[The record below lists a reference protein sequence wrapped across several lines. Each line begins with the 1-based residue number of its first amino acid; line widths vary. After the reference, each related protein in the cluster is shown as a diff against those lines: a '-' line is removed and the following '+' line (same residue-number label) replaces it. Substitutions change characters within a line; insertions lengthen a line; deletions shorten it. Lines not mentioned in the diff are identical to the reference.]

1 MNLAGGGKAMLTPPS
16 TPYDH
21 VRAAREPDMP
31 RTDRTTPWPERGI
44 YAVTPE
50 HRTGADLAAAVA
62 AAVEH
67 GVKAVQYRDK
77 SADLERRRRD
87 AEALLEVCRAR
98 GVPLLI
104 NDDVDL
110 ALAVGADGV
119 HLGRDDEGLAAAR
132 ARLGEGAIV
141 GISCYDEA
149 ERALAAAANGA
160 DYVAFG
166 SFFPSVTKP
175 GAVRATTELVA
186 AVRPCIEVP
195 IVAIGGIT
203 PDNAPPLLESGVD
216 LLAVVNAI
224 FGAPDTGPATRR
236 LARFFP

>member
-1 MNLAGGGKAMLTPPS
+1 MRK
-16 TPYDH
+16 
-21 VRAAREPDMP
+21 
-31 RTDRTTPWPERGI
+31 TDATLPWPSRGI
-44 YAVTPE
+44 YAVTPQDRSAAE
-50 HRTGADLAAAVA
+50 LAGAVA

-67 GVKAVQYRDK
+67 GVKAVQYRSK
-77 SADLERRRRD
+77 SPDTARRRVD
-87 AEALLEVCRAR
+87 AEALLAVCRAR
-98 GVPLLI
+98 RVPLII

-119 HLGRDDEGLAAAR
+119 HLGRDDEALAAAR
-132 ARLGEGAIV
+132 ARLGDDAII

-149 ERALAAAANGA
+149 ERALAAAGLGA
-160 DYVAFG
+160 SYVAFG

-186 AVRPCIEVP
+186 ATRPRIEVP

-203 PDNAPPLLESGVD
+203 PDNATALLESGVD

-224 FGAPDTGPATRR
+224 FGDSDPGGATRR
-236 LARFFP
+236 LARLFA

>member
-1 MNLAGGGKAMLTPPS
+1 
-16 TPYDH
+16 
-21 VRAAREPDMP
+21 MP
-31 RTDRTTPWPERGI
+31 RTDRAAPWPERGI

-50 HRTGADLAAAVA
+50 HRSGVELAGSVA
-62 AAVEH
+62 AAVTN
-67 GVKAVQYRDK
+67 GVRAVQYRDK
-77 SADLERRRRD
+77 SPDPARRRRD
-87 AEALLEVCRAR
+87 AAALLAICRPH
-98 GVPLLI
+98 GVPLII

-110 ALAVGADGV
+110 AHATGADGV

-132 ARLGEGAIV
+132 VRLGEGAII

-149 ERALAAAANGA
+149 ERALAAARSGA

-175 GAVRATTELVA
+175 GAVRATTDLVA
-186 AVRPCIEVP
+186 AVRPRIEVP

-203 PDNAPPLLESGVD
+203 ADNAPPLLESGVD

-224 FGAPDTGPATRR
+224 FGAPDVGRAARR
-236 LARFFP
+236 LAGLFS

>member
-1 MNLAGGGKAMLTPPS
+1 
-16 TPYDH
+16 
-21 VRAAREPDMP
+21 MP
-31 RTDRTTPWPERGI
+31 RMERTVPWPARGI

-50 HRTGADLAAAVA
+50 HRSGAELAGAVA
-62 AAVEH
+62 AAVEN
-67 GVKAVQYRDK
+67 GVRAVQYRDK
-77 SADLERRRRD
+77 SSDPARRRRD
-87 AEALLEVCRAR
+87 AAALLAICRPH
-98 GVPLLI
+98 GVPFII

-110 ALAVGADGV
+110 AHAIGADGV
-119 HLGRDDEGLAAAR
+119 HLGRDDEGLAFAR
-132 ARLGEGAIV
+132 TRLGDGAII

-149 ERALAAAANGA
+149 ERALAAARSGA

-186 AVRPCIEVP
+186 AVRPRIESP

-203 PDNAPPLLESGVD
+203 ADNAPPLLESGVD

-224 FGAPDTGPATRR
+224 FGARDIGRAARR
-236 LARFFP
+236 LVELST

>member
-1 MNLAGGGKAMLTPPS
+1 
-16 TPYDH
+16 
-21 VRAAREPDMP
+21 MP
-31 RTDRTTPWPERGI
+31 RTDRAAPWPEGGI

-50 HRTGADLAAAVA
+50 QRSGVELAGAVA
-62 AAVEH
+62 AAVEN
-67 GVKAVQYRDK
+67 GVRAVQYRDK
-77 SADLERRRRD
+77 SPDPARRRRD
-87 AEALLEVCRAR
+87 AAALLAICRPH
-98 GVPLLI
+98 GVPLII

-110 ALAVGADGV
+110 AHATGADGV

-132 ARLGEGAIV
+132 ARLGEGAII

-149 ERALAAAANGA
+149 ERALAAARSGA

-186 AVRPCIEVP
+186 AVRPRIEVP

-203 PDNAPPLLESGVD
+203 ADNAPPLLESGVD

-224 FGAPDTGPATRR
+224 FGARDIGRAARR
-236 LARFFP
+236 LARLFS

>member
-1 MNLAGGGKAMLTPPS
+1 
-16 TPYDH
+16 
-21 VRAAREPDMP
+21 MP
-31 RTDRTTPWPERGI
+31 RTDRAAPWPERGI

-50 HRTGADLAAAVA
+50 QWSGVELAGAVA
-62 AAVEH
+62 AAVEN
-67 GVKAVQYRDK
+67 GVRAVQYRDK
-77 SADLERRRRD
+77 SPDPARRRRD
-87 AEALLEVCRAR
+87 AAALLAICRPH
-98 GVPLLI
+98 GVPLII

-110 ALAVGADGV
+110 AHATGADGV

-132 ARLGEGAIV
+132 ARLGEGAII

-149 ERALAAAANGA
+149 ERALAAARSGA

-186 AVRPCIEVP
+186 AVRPRIEIP

-203 PDNAPPLLESGVD
+203 ADNAPPLLESGVD

-224 FGAPDTGPATRR
+224 FGARDIGRAARR
-236 LARFFP
+236 LARLFS